1 MEYLGLISNV
11 ERSILDVE
19 FGNGFHT
26 EEMELA
32 EFAQICENE
41 FGMADVWDKLDHEW
55 GYCGQDEAHRPQHVY
70 VVKKSLPDFPQPST
84 TLKDATLWREQLQ
97 MEQEYEEKVSAY
109 VESKTRLL
117 RLLCK
122 GSIKLSFEMFYNT
135 GSDGSKEL
143 VSSREQTQTCAKRLF
158 TIKENQ
164 LKQFSHFDCEQLLQ
178 DLPTY
183 LKFAWDNFEQ
193 SYEIPNLEFEFVCL
207 MTSLEALLNDGE
219 SQQKCSITKG
229 IAILVAENE
238 QEAQSLVAKLKSLYE
253 IRALLLDTGDKK
265 AITGE
270 TVVELKD
277 IVRRSLIKALELKLP
292 KAKLI
297 ELLLASD
304 FAQLA
309 PLN

>member
-1 MEYLGLISNV
+1 MEYLGLIGNV

-26 EEMELA
+26 EEMKLT
-32 EFAQICENE
+32 EFAQICEKE
-41 FGMADVWDKLDHEW
+41 FGIEGVWDKLHYEW
-55 GYCGQDEAHRPQHVY
+55 GYCQKDEECTPQHVY
-70 VVKKSLPDFPQPST
+70 VVKKSLPDFPQTSGRP
-84 TLKDATLWREQLQ
+84 KDAMLWREQLQ

-109 VESKTRLL
+109 VENKTRLL

-122 GSIKLSFEMFYNT
+122 GSIQLSFEMFYNT
-135 GSDGSKEL
+135 SSDGSKEL
-143 VSSREQTQTCAKRLF
+143 ISSREQTQTCENRLF
-158 TIKENQ
+158 TIHQKELQ
-164 LKQFSHFDCEQLLQ
+164 QFSHLDCEELLS

-183 LKFAWDNFEQ
+183 LKFSWDNFEH

-219 SQQKCSITKG
+219 SKQKCSITTG
-229 IAILVAENE
+229 IAVLVAQNS
-238 QEAQSLVAKLKSLYE
+238 QDAQNLVSKLKELYE
-253 IRALLLDTGDKK
+253 IRALLLDTGDKT

-292 KAKLI
+292 KADLI
-297 ELLLASD
+297 NVLLESD